1 MGKCAIPTYE
11 ERLVEIINISYK
23 LLCNKIA
30 GSEVGVNNEAS
41 FQHQLSLILKHIGQQ
56 FLFAKEDRFEIE
68 LEKEIPIKS
77 ATNKSPNQK
86 PRCDIWLTM
95 GDTNNEDS
103 IAEAAIEIKFFKYNK
118 DTEATT
124 DNRYALLFDIENLEQ
139 YKRERRGT
147 LLCYEVLYTNN
158 PNYTK
163 EDTNSEIKLAP
174 LITQSAQRTVAKKK
188 NGVVYSKHQKVDLD
202 YMYVANWDNYDS
214 KHYFLKIDLQE
225 KAETIHL

>member
-1 MGKCAIPTYE
+1 MSELTLLTYE
-11 ERLVEIINISYK
+11 ERLAKIIQLSYD
-23 LLCNKIA
+23 LLCGKI
-30 GSEVGVNNEAS
+30 VGCDVEVNNEAS
-41 FQHQLSLILKHIGQQ
+41 LQHQLSLILKHIGQQ
-56 FLFAKEDRFEIE
+56 FLFAKEDRFEVE
-68 LEKEIPIKS
+68 LEKDIPIKS

-95 GDTNNEDS
+95 RDINNEDS

-118 DTEATT
+118 GTEATT

-139 YKRERRGT
+139 YKKEHERP

-174 LITQSAQRTVAKKK
+174 FITQSAQRTVAKKK

-214 KHYFLKIDLQE
+214 KHYFLKIDLQDSS
-225 KAETIHL
+225 